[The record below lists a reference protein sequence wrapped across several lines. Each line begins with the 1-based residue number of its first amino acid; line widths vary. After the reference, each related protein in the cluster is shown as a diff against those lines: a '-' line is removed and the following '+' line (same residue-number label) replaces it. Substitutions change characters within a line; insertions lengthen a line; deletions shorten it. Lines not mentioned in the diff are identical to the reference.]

1 MTGAMTWEL
10 SIARPFLLLHALVG
24 CAALAVSVHVL
35 HFAIRGGQ
43 EGNAAF
49 RAKARRYARVTWPV
63 YLATML
69 TGILIYP
76 AYKVT
81 VRDAWLDAHAPA
93 MTGLFEIKE
102 HWAALGM
109 ILTWAAWRYYC
120 RPPVDEVIHPNRAF
134 WKGHGIL
141 ALLGALCTAFSVI
154 VGLWLVMVR
163 SL

>member
-10 SIARPFLLLHALVG
+10 SLARPLLLLHALAG

-35 HFAIRGGQ
+35 HFAIRGGR
-43 EGNAAF
+43 ESNGAF
-49 RAKARRYARVTWPV
+49 RAKARRYARVTGPV
-63 YLATML
+63 YLAAMA
-69 TGILIYP
+69 TGIVIYP
-76 AYKVT
+76 AYKVM
-81 VRDAWLDAHAPA
+81 VRVAWLDAHAPA

-102 HWAALGM
+102 HWAALGL

-120 RPPVDEVIHPNRAF
+120 RPRVEDVIHPNRAF
-134 WKGHGIL
+134 WSGHAIL
-141 ALLGALCTAFSVI
+141 ALLGAICTALNVI